1 MFTHGKS
8 ASRLWIG
15 CLFAAGMLLLL
26 LVATMLVPSSTA
38 EAADLYVVTEDDYM
52 HINHATE
59 DVFLTTS
66 ASLTTRGNGSDI
78 KLTNGQQVLIRQYGV
93 EHVVTARAETVS
105 DLLRRQDIQRG
116 PLDMVMVDI
125 TAEPVEIMVDS
136 QLTFYEKD
144 EVVTPGTITYV
155 DNNTLPVWFEQVV
168 QQGEDGVDRK
178 VYEVIYSEGKEVS
191 RQLVEETLTEPT
203 ETVIERG
210 TLENFA
216 PNDAEV
222 AEIITN
228 EDGTGTLVL
237 ADGNTVT
244 FQQALTMKATAYT
257 KGEPGVNGITASG
270 TEVRVGTVA
279 IDRRMFPFG
288 TKFYIVSN
296 DGMYTYGFSI
306 AEDVG
311 GAIKNNR
318 IDLYFNSLDECK
330 AFGVRNCTVYVID

>member
-1 MFTHGKS
+1 MFAHGNS

-15 CLFAAGMLLLL
+15 CLLAACVLLLTL
-26 LVATMLVPSSTA
+26 AADVVVPSSSA

-52 HINHATE
+52 HIDHATE

-66 ASLTTRGNGSDI
+66 ASLTTRGTGSDI
-78 KLTNGQQVLIRQYGV
+78 RLSEGEQVMIRQYGV
-93 EHVVTARAETVS
+93 ETVVTANAETVS
-105 DLLRRQDIQRG
+105 NLLRRQGINRG

-125 TAEPVEIMVDS
+125 TADPVEITIDS
-136 QLTFYEKD
+136 QLVFYVKD
-144 EVVTPGTITYV
+144 EVVSPSPITYV
-155 DNNTLPVWFEQVV
+155 ENNTLPVWCERVV

-178 VYEVIYSEGKEVS
+178 VYEVIYSEGVELS
-191 RQLVEETLTEPT
+191 RQLVEESLTQPT
-203 ETVIERG
+203 QTVIERG

-222 AEIITN
+222 SDIITN
-228 EDGTGTLVL
+228 EDGSGMLVL
-237 ADGNTVT
+237 ADGHTVT
-244 FQQALTMKATAYT
+244 FHQTLTMKATAYT
-257 KGEPGVNGITASG
+257 KGEPGVDEITASG
-270 TEVRVGTVA
+270 SEVRIGTVA
-279 IDRRMFPFG
+279 IDRKMFPFG

-296 DGMYTYGFSI
+296 DGAYTYGFSV

-318 IDLYFNSLDECK
+318 IDLYFNTKADCK

>member
-8 ASRLWIG
+8 ASRLFLG

-26 LVATMLVPSSTA
+26 LVATMLPTSTTA

-52 HINHATE
+52 HIDHATE

-78 KLTNGQQVLIRQYGV
+78 RLTSGQQVVIRQYG
-93 EHVVTARAETVS
+93 EETTVTARTETVS
-105 DLLRRQDIQRG
+105 DLLRRQNIVRG

-125 TAEPVEIMVDS
+125 TAEPVEITVDS
-136 QLTFYEKD
+136 QLVFYVKD
-144 EVVTPGTITYV
+144 EVVTPGAITYV
-155 DNNTLPVWFEQVV
+155 ENNTLPTWCEQVV
-168 QQGEDGVDRK
+168 QQGQDGMDRK

-203 ETVIERG
+203 ETIIERG

-222 AEIITN
+222 TEIITN

-237 ADGNTVT
+237 ADGHTVT
-244 FQQALTMKATAYT
+244 FNKTVAMKATAYT
-257 KGEPGVNGITASG
+257 KGEPGVDGVTASG
-270 TEVRVGTVA
+270 SEVRIGTVA

-296 DGMYTYGFSI
+296 DGMYTYGFSV

-318 IDLYFNSLDECK
+318 IDLYFNTLAECK

>member
-1 MFTHGKS
+1 MKLMGDEHMGQLWNSDKS
-8 ASRLWIG
+8 RKATVILGLVI
-15 CLFAAGMLLLL
+15 LFVLSM
-26 LVATMLVPSSTA
+26 T
-38 EAADLYVVTEDDYM
+38 VVFMSVDEM
-52 HINHATE
+52 K
-59 DVFLTTS
+59 
-66 ASLTTRGNGSDI
+66 
-78 KLTNGQQVLIRQYGV
+78 KLTQTDCKEELTKEIEEAYESVNEYLDMRMTQ
-93 EHVVTARAETVS
+93 TETVS
-105 DLLRRQDIQRG
+105 DLLRRQNIVRG

-125 TAEPVEIMVDS
+125 TAEPVEITVDS
-136 QLTFYEKD
+136 QLVFYVKD
-144 EVVTPGTITYV
+144 EVVTPGAITYV
-155 DNNTLPVWFEQVV
+155 ENNTLPTWCEQVV
-168 QQGEDGVDRK
+168 QQGQDGMDRK

-203 ETVIERG
+203 ETIIERG

-222 AEIITN
+222 TEIITN

-237 ADGNTVT
+237 ADGHTVT
-244 FQQALTMKATAYT
+244 FNKTVAMKATAYT
-257 KGEPGVNGITASG
+257 KGEPGVDGVTASG
-270 TEVRVGTVA
+270 SEVRIGTVA

-296 DGMYTYGFSI
+296 DGMYTYGFSV

-318 IDLYFNSLDECK
+318 IDLYFNTLAECK

>member
-8 ASRLWIG
+8 ASRLWVG
-15 CLFAAGMLLLL
+15 CLLAAGMLLLL
-26 LVATMLVPSSTA
+26 LVATVLAPSSTA

-52 HINHATE
+52 HIDHATE
-59 DVFLTTS
+59 DVFLTTA
-66 ASLTTRGNGSDI
+66 ASLTTRGTGSDI
-78 KLTNGQQVLIRQYGV
+78 RLTYGQQVLVLQYGV
-93 EHVVTARAETVS
+93 ETLVTAQTETVS
-105 DLLRRQDIQRG
+105 DLLRRQNIQRG

-125 TAEPVEIMVDS
+125 TAEPVKIILDS
-136 QLTFYEKD
+136 QLVFYEKD
-144 EVVTPGTITYV
+144 EVVTPSAVTYV
-155 DNNTLPVWFEQVV
+155 ENNTLPTWCEQVV
-168 QQGEDGVDRK
+168 QQGQDGVDRK

-191 RQLVEETLTEPT
+191 RQLVEETRTEPT
-203 ETVIERG
+203 ETIIARG

-237 ADGNTVT
+237 ADGHTVT
-244 FQQALTMKATAYT
+244 FNQSLTMKATAYT
-257 KGEPGVNGITASG
+257 AGEPGVNGITASG
-270 TEVRVGTVA
+270 TQVRIGTVA
-279 IDRRMFPFG
+279 IDRRMFSFG

-296 DGMYTYGFSI
+296 DGAYTYGFSI

-318 IDLYFNSLDECK
+318 IDLYFNTLAECK

>member
-8 ASRLWIG
+8 ASRMIFG

-26 LVATMLVPSSTA
+26 LVATLLSSSSTA

-52 HINHATE
+52 HIDHATE

-66 ASLTTRGNGSDI
+66 ASLTTRGNSSDI
-78 KLTNGQQVLIRQYGV
+78 KLTDGQQVVIRQYDV
-93 EHVVTARAETVS
+93 ETVVTARTETVS
-105 DLLRRQDIQRG
+105 NLLSRQGVERG

-125 TAEPVEIMVDS
+125 TADPVEITIDS
-136 QLTFYEKD
+136 QLVFYVKD
-144 EVVTPGTITYV
+144 EEVTPGTITYV
-155 DNNTLPVWFEQVV
+155 ENNTLPTWCEQVV
-168 QQGEDGVDRK
+168 QQGQDGVDRK

-203 ETVIERG
+203 ETIIERG

-222 AEIITN
+222 TEIITN

-244 FQQALTMKATAYT
+244 FNQALTMKATAYT

-270 TEVRVGTVA
+270 SEVRIGTVA
-279 IDRRMFPFG
+279 IDRRMFEFG

-318 IDLYFNSLDECK
+318 IDLYFNTKAECK
-330 AFGVRNCTVYVID
+330 SFGVRNCTVYVLD

>member
-1 MFTHGKS
+1 MFAHGKS
-8 ASRLWIG
+8 ASRLCVG
-15 CLFAAGMLLLL
+15 CLVAAGMLLLL
-26 LVATMLVPSSTA
+26 LAASAFVPSTSA

-52 HINHATE
+52 HIDHATE
-59 DVFLTTS
+59 DVFLTTG
-66 ASLTTRGNGSDI
+66 ASLTTRGTGSDI
-78 KLTNGQQVLIRQYGV
+78 RLTSGQNVVIRQYGV
-93 EHVVTARAETVS
+93 ETTVAAFTETVS
-105 DLLRRQDIQRG
+105 DLLRRQGIQRG

-125 TAEPVEIMVDS
+125 TADPVEIILDS
-136 QLTFYEKD
+136 QLVFYVKD
-144 EVVTPGTITYV
+144 EIVTPSPVTYV
-155 DNNTLPVWFEQVV
+155 ENNTLPTWCEQVV

-178 VYEVIYSEGKEVS
+178 VYEVIYSEGSEIS

-203 ETVIERG
+203 ETIIERG

-222 AEIITN
+222 SEIITN
-228 EDGTGTLVL
+228 EDGSGTLVL

-244 FQQALTMKATAYT
+244 FSQALTMKATAYT
-257 KGEPGVNGITASG
+257 KGEPGVDEITASG
-270 TEVRVGTVA
+270 SHVRIGTVA
-279 IDRRMFPFG
+279 IDRKMFEFG

-318 IDLYFNSLDECK
+318 IDLYFNTKADCK